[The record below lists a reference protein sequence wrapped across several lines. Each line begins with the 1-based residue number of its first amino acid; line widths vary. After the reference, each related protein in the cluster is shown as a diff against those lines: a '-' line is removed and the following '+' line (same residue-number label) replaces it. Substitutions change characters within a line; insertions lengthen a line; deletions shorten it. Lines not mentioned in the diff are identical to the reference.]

1 MSGVHVRHWPGDA
14 SRPALAIHCMMGSGR
29 SFDPMARRLK
39 GAVGLCAF
47 DLPSHGRSAPWQPEG
62 TEDFHSAVTR
72 SVRGLMGDGPVDL
85 IGHSIGATV
94 ALRLAVETPER
105 IRSLTLVE
113 PVLFAASPTGHALDE
128 ELAALAGAGDMVGA
142 TRLFLSV
149 WGAPGGYDAMPRSM
163 QEAAVALLPLVLQ
176 TDAALSADAHG
187 ILRAGGLEAVAAP
200 AMLIAG
206 ADSPAVVGEIFDT
219 LAARLP
225 DARRATVP
233 GAGHMAP
240 VTHPAEVSA
249 LVAGNLDR
257 A

>member
-1 MSGVHVRHWPGDA
+1 
-14 SRPALAIHCMMGSGR
+14 MMGSGR
-29 SFDPMARRLK
+29 AFDPMARRL
-39 GAVGLCAF
+39 GGRVDLTAF
-47 DLPSHGRSAPWQPEG
+47 DLPSHGRSGAWRPAEG
-62 TEDFHSAVTR
+62 EDYHTTVTR
-72 SVRGLMGDGPVDL
+72 MAEGLLGEGPVDL

-94 ALRLAVETPER
+94 ALRLAVAAPGR
-105 IRSLTLVE
+105 VRSLTLIE
-113 PVLFAASPTGHALDE
+113 PVLFAASRSGHSLDD
-128 ELAALAGAGDMVGA
+128 ELAALAAAGKIEA
-142 TRLFLSV
+142 AARLFLGI
-149 WGAPGGYDAMPRSM
+149 WGAPGGFEALPRSL
-163 QEAAVALLPLVLQ
+163 QQAAVELMPLVLE
-176 TDAALSADAHG
+176 TDAALSADVHG
-187 ILRAGGLEAVAAP
+187 ILRPGGLEAVRAP
-200 AMLIAG
+200 SLLIAG

>member
-1 MSGVHVRHWPGDA
+1 
-14 SRPALAIHCMMGSGR
+14 MMGSGR
-29 SFDPMARRLK
+29 AFDPMARRL
-39 GAVGLCAF
+39 GGRVDLTAF
-47 DLPSHGRSAPWQPEG
+47 DLPSHGRSGAWRPAEG
-62 TEDFHSAVTR
+62 EDYHTTVTR
-72 SVRGLMGDGPVDL
+72 MAEGLLGEGPVDL

-94 ALRLAVETPER
+94 ALRLAVAAPGR
-105 IRSLTLVE
+105 VRSLTLIE
-113 PVLFAASPTGHALDE
+113 PVLFAASRSGHSLDD
-128 ELAALAGAGDMVGA
+128 ELAALAAAGRIEA
-142 TRLFLSV
+142 AARLFLGI
-149 WGAPGGYDAMPRSM
+149 WGAPGGFEALPRSL
-163 QEAAVALLPLVLQ
+163 QQAAVELMPLVLE
-176 TDAALSADAHG
+176 TDSALSADVHG
-187 ILRAGGLEAVAAP
+187 ILRPGGLEAVRAP
-200 AMLIAG
+200 SLLIAG

>member
-1 MSGVHVRHWPGDA
+1 MSAVHVRHWPGDP

-29 SFDPMARRLK
+29 AFDPMARRL
-39 GAVGLCAF
+39 GGRVDLTAF
-47 DLPSHGRSAPWQPEG
+47 DLPSHGRSGAWQPADG
-62 TEDFHSAVTR
+62 EDYHTTVTR
-72 SVRGLMGDGPVDL
+72 VAEGLLGEGPVDL

-94 ALRLAVETPER
+94 ALRLAVAAPGR
-105 IRSLTLVE
+105 VRSLTLIE
-113 PVLFAASPTGHALDE
+113 PVLFAASRSGHSLDD
-128 ELAALAGAGDMVGA
+128 ELAALAAAGKIEA
-142 TRLFLSV
+142 AARLFLGI
-149 WGAPGGYDAMPRSM
+149 WGAPGGFEALPRSL
-163 QEAAVALLPLVLQ
+163 QQAAVELMPLVLE
-176 TDAALSADAHG
+176 TDSALSADVHG
-187 ILRAGGLEAVAAP
+187 ILRPSGLEAVRAP
-200 AMLIAG
+200 SLLIAG

>member
-1 MSGVHVRHWPGDA
+1 
-14 SRPALAIHCMMGSGR
+14 MMGSGR
-29 SFDPMARRLK
+29 AFDPMARRL
-39 GAVGLCAF
+39 GGRVDLTAF
-47 DLPSHGRSAPWQPEG
+47 DLPSHGRSGAWRPAEG
-62 TEDFHSAVTR
+62 EDYHTTVTR
-72 SVRGLMGDGPVDL
+72 MAEGLLGEGPVDL

-94 ALRLAVETPER
+94 ALRLAVAAPGR
-105 IRSLTLVE
+105 VRSLTLIE
-113 PVLFAASPTGHALDE
+113 PVLFAASRSGHSLDD
-128 ELAALAGAGDMVGA
+128 ELAALAAAGKIEA
-142 TRLFLSV
+142 AARLFLGI
-149 WGAPGGYDAMPRSM
+149 WGAPGGFEALPRSL
-163 QEAAVALLPLVLQ
+163 QQAAVELMPLVLE
-176 TDAALSADAHG
+176 TDAALSADVHG
-187 ILRAGGLEAVAAP
+187 ILRLGGLEAVRAP
-200 AMLIAG
+200 SLLIAG

>member
-1 MSGVHVRHWPGDA
+1 
-14 SRPALAIHCMMGSGR
+14 MMGSGR
-29 SFDPMARRLK
+29 AFDPMARRL
-39 GAVGLCAF
+39 GGRVDLTAF
-47 DLPSHGRSAPWQPEG
+47 DLPSHGRSGAWRPAEG
-62 TEDFHSAVTR
+62 EDYHTTVTR
-72 SVRGLMGDGPVDL
+72 MAEGLLGEGPVDL

-94 ALRLAVETPER
+94 ALRLAVAAPGR
-105 IRSLTLVE
+105 VRSLTLIE
-113 PVLFAASPTGHALDE
+113 PVLFAASRSGHSLDD
-128 ELAALAGAGDMVGA
+128 ELAALAAAGRIEA
-142 TRLFLSV
+142 AARLFLGI
-149 WGAPGGYDAMPRSM
+149 WGAPGGFEALPRSL
-163 QEAAVALLPLVLQ
+163 QQAAVELMPLVLE
-176 TDAALSADAHG
+176 TDAALSADVHG
-187 ILRAGGLEAVAAP
+187 ILRPGGLEAVRAP
-200 AMLIAG
+200 SLLIAG

>member
-1 MSGVHVRHWPGDA
+1 
-14 SRPALAIHCMMGSGR
+14 MMGSGR
-29 SFDPMARRLK
+29 AFDPMARRL
-39 GAVGLCAF
+39 GGRVDLTAF
-47 DLPSHGRSAPWQPEG
+47 DLPSHGRSGAWRPAEG
-62 TEDFHSAVTR
+62 EDYHTTVTR
-72 SVRGLMGDGPVDL
+72 MAEGLLGERPVDL

-94 ALRLAVETPER
+94 ALRLAVAAPGR
-105 IRSLTLVE
+105 VRSLTLIE
-113 PVLFAASPTGHALDE
+113 PVLFAASRSGHSLDD
-128 ELAALAGAGDMVGA
+128 ELAALAAAGKIEA
-142 TRLFLSV
+142 AARLFLGI
-149 WGAPGGYDAMPRSM
+149 WGAPGGFEALPRSL
-163 QEAAVALLPLVLQ
+163 QQAAVELMPLVLE
-176 TDAALSADAHG
+176 TDAALSADVHG
-187 ILRAGGLEAVAAP
+187 ILRPGGLEAVRAP
-200 AMLIAG
+200 SLLIAG

>member
-1 MSGVHVRHWPGDA
+1 
-14 SRPALAIHCMMGSGR
+14 MMGSGR
-29 SFDPMARRLK
+29 AFDPMARRL
-39 GAVGLCAF
+39 GGRVDLTAF
-47 DLPSHGRSAPWQPEG
+47 DLPSHGRSGAWQPADG
-62 TEDFHSAVTR
+62 EDYHTTVTR
-72 SVRGLMGDGPVDL
+72 MAEGLLGEGPVDL

-94 ALRLAVETPER
+94 ALRLAVAAPGR
-105 IRSLTLVE
+105 VRSLTLIE
-113 PVLFAASPTGHALDE
+113 PVLFAASRSGHSLDD
-128 ELAALAGAGDMVGA
+128 ELAALAAAGKMEA
-142 TRLFLSV
+142 AARLFLGI
-149 WGAPGGYDAMPRSM
+149 WGAPGGFEALPRSL
-163 QEAAVALLPLVLQ
+163 QQAAVELMPLVLE
-176 TDAALSADAHG
+176 TDSALSADVHG
-187 ILRAGGLEAVAAP
+187 ILRPGGLEAVRAP
-200 AMLIAG
+200 SLLIAG

>member
-1 MSGVHVRHWPGDA
+1 
-14 SRPALAIHCMMGSGR
+14 MMGSGR
-29 SFDPMARRLK
+29 AFDPMARRL
-39 GAVGLCAF
+39 GGRVDLTAF
-47 DLPSHGRSAPWQPEG
+47 DLPSHGRSGAWQPADG
-62 TEDFHSAVTR
+62 EDYHTTVTR
-72 SVRGLMGDGPVDL
+72 MAEGLLGEGPVDL

-94 ALRLAVETPER
+94 ALRLAVAAPGR
-105 IRSLTLVE
+105 VRSLTLIE
-113 PVLFAASPTGHALDE
+113 PVLFAASRSGHSLDD
-128 ELAALAGAGDMVGA
+128 ELAALAAAGKIEA
-142 TRLFLSV
+142 AARLFLGI
-149 WGAPGGYDAMPRSM
+149 WGAPGGFEALPRSL
-163 QEAAVALLPLVLQ
+163 QQAAVELMPLVLE
-176 TDAALSADAHG
+176 TDAALSADVHG
-187 ILRAGGLEAVAAP
+187 ILRPGGLEAVRAP
-200 AMLIAG
+200 SLLIAG